1 MKGALTM
8 PRRGD
13 NIRKRKD
20 GRWEARYIKE
30 DCVGAA
36 KKYGSVYGRTY
47 QEAKERRDKVIK
59 EGPIHHPPHTPLFS
73 DVLSAWQD
81 ANRVRLKD
89 SSVSRYQNLID
100 THILPELGSVCVNQL
115 TTSAINRFLVAKLE
129 SGRTDGRGGLSANY
143 VRSISLVIS
152 SAIKFG
158 SSEGLCSP
166 LLSPITK
173 PSLSKKE
180 LCILSADDQNTLEL
194 ELLENIQEDK
204 LLIYITLYTGLRI
217 GEACALRWEDI
228 DLDSKLIHI
237 RQTISRLWVSQNGT
251 KYSVLSVAPP
261 KTKSSFRC
269 VPICSKLCKI
279 IESFPYRKSRGY
291 VSPNTSQGFLSPRTF
306 EYRYKRVLK
315 CSGIKSVNFH
325 ALRHTFAT
333 RCIERGVDVKSLSE
347 ILGHADVSIT
357 LNTYVHSSME
367 LKRIQLEKIAL

>member
-1 MKGALTM
+1 M

-36 KKYGSVYGRTY
+36 KKYGSVYGKTY

-59 EGPIHHPPHTPLFS
+59 EGPIHRPAHTPLFS
-73 DVLSAWQD
+73 DVLSVWQD

-89 SSVSRYQNLID
+89 TSVSRYQNLID

-129 SGRTDGRGGLSANY
+129 SGRTDGRGGLSASY

-158 SSEGLCSP
+158 ASEGLCSP

-180 LCILSADDQNTLEL
+180 LCILSTEDQNTLES
-194 ELLENIQEDK
+194 ELLENMQEDK

-228 DLDSKLIHI
+228 DLDSKVIYV
-237 RQTISRLWVSQNGT
+237 RQTVSRSWVSEDGT

-269 VPICSKLCKI
+269 IPICSKLYRI
-279 IESFPYRKSRGY
+279 IESFPYRKAQGY
-291 VSPNTSQGFLSPRTF
+291 VSPNTSQGFISPRTF
-306 EYRYKRVLK
+306 EYRYKSVLK

-347 ILGHADVSIT
+347 ILGHADASIT

-367 LKRIQLEKIAL
+367 LKRMQLEKIVL